1 MLSPLCALSWGCG
14 ASEKRENRAMLPP
27 LSMYFGAGRASV
39 DTQLALIDEEI
50 SGTGLKLSVEL
61 WGKLGP
67 GAPDKSLVLRGY
79 EGMDALRRKVTA
91 VRVATPYG
99 VVMAL
104 GPLEAIEEKREA
116 TELVPALVIGEGG
129 ETAYSSGSDLN
140 GDGTPDVVL
149 RSTGG
154 VMQIWGILSHGAKR
168 YEILMEASPTRALD
182 ADGDGIVDFGG
193 DFVYSQLHSSRGND
207 VLEPRWEDV
216 AVWDKDRGHY
226 WNGAEGARAWHRARL
241 QALGEEERLK
251 KAGID
256 YGDAMRLRYAL
267 QKAWHRR
274 FLGETE
280 AKAALKELDQEK
292 VPDTLKEVFGDYRRR
307 LERILERPANKH
319 PSKAGALY

>member
-1 MLSPLCALSWGCG
+1 
-14 ASEKRENRAMLPP
+14 
-27 LSMYFGAGRASV
+27 MYFGSGRSSLDA
-39 DTQLALIDEEI
+39 QLALIDEEI
-50 SGTGLKLSVEL
+50 SGTGLKLSHEL

-67 GAPDKSLVLRGY
+67 GAPEKSLVLRGY
-79 EGMDALRRKVTA
+79 EGMDALHRKITA

-104 GPLEAIEEKREA
+104 GPLGAMEEKKEA
-116 TELVPALVIGEGG
+116 TELVPALVVGEGG
-129 ETAYSSGSDLN
+129 ETAYSSGKDLN
-140 GDGTPDVVL
+140 GDGLPDVVL
-149 RSTGG
+149 RGAGG
-154 VMQIWGILSHGAKR
+154 GMEIWGILSHGAKR
-168 YEILMEASPTRALD
+168 YEILMEAPPTRALD
-182 ADGDGIVDFGG
+182 ADEDGILDFGG
-193 DFVYSQLHSSRGND
+193 DFVHSQVHSSRSND
-207 VLEPRWEDV
+207 VLDPRWEDV

-274 FLGETE
+274 FLGGTE

-292 VPDTLKEVFGDYRRR
+292 VPDALREVFGDYRRR
-307 LERILERPANKH
+307 LEGIGR
-319 PSKAGALY
+319 